1 MIAQQRIEKV
11 QQEASVL
18 YMQSGSNVKCF
29 KKYHEE
35 MSKISQINKFF
46 T

>member
-18 YMQSGSNVKCF
+18 YMQSGSNVKCC

-35 MSKISQINKFF
+35 SPRLAK
-46 T
+46 